1 MSIPIIMRK
10 TALAAA
16 VFLVL
21 AACGSGETPL
31 VEPTT
36 SSASVSLPSTGELEA
51 AAAELCTAG
60 SWVGI
65 REGTS
70 LASEA
75 AGLDVSEDVL
85 FSAIRRHCPDTVY
98 RPLTRAEI
106 DWCGD
111 GTGFGHNYFKV
122 IAAGVE
128 FDIESFS
135 IVEATL
141 IRRAANG
148 LELSDY
154 DVELL
159 TAELQTM
166 TESSRFERD
175 WAEACRTT
183 F

>member
-1 MSIPIIMRK
+1 MRR

-21 AACGSGETPL
+21 AACGSGEAPL
-31 VEPTT
+31 AQPTT
-36 SSASVSLPSTGELEA
+36 SSSAATASLPSTDELETA
-51 AAAELCTAG
+51 AVGLCTAG
-60 SWVGI
+60 AWVGI

-75 AGLDVSEDVL
+75 AGLDVPEDVL
-85 FSAIRRHCPDTVY
+85 FSAIRRQCPDTVY
-98 RPLTRAEI
+98 RPLSQAEI

-111 GTGFGHNYFKV
+111 GTGFGHNYFTV

-135 IVEATL
+135 IVEANL
-141 IRRAANG
+141 ITRAANG

-154 DVELL
+154 EVELL